1 MTGKYI
7 TAIAIGLAAMAGAAL
22 AQTAPLAYTPD
33 GKMVYPKDYRTWVF
47 LSSGFDMSYVNAAE
61 RPHLFDNVFVTR
73 EAHDAFQKTGAW
85 PDGTV
90 LILEHRV
97 PGTGAAVQVRGQFQ
111 TGPATNVEAH
121 VKDASKGGWAFYVFG
136 TADNPAAVMPKTAA
150 CYSCHQTHGATDT
163 TFTQFYPT
171 LAAALRK

>member
-1 MTGKYI
+1 MSGKP
-7 TAIAIGLAAMAGAAL
+7 TTSIAIAAL
-22 AQTAPLAYTPD
+22 AVFATTALAQQSAPLTYTPD
-33 GKMVYPKDYRTWVF
+33 GKMNYPADYRTWVF
-47 LSSGFDMSYVNAAE
+47 LSSGFDMSYVDAAA

-73 EAHDAFQKTGAW
+73 TAHDAFLKTGEW

-90 LILEHRV
+90 LVLEHRV

-121 VKDASKGGWAFYVFG
+121 VKDASKGGWGFYVFG
-136 TADNPAAVMPKTAA
+136 TKSEPAALMPKTAA
-150 CYSCHQTHGATDT
+150 CYACHQTHGATDT

-171 LAAALRK
+171 LAR